1 MDLYEHMGK
10 DLFRAQGIPTPA
22 GRVCRD
28 PGGGGRRGPRLRR
41 LGGRQGPGAGRR
53 SRQGWRRRALPVTGG
68 RRRRGRAH
76 APRRVQGQPGGP
88 RPGRGVAA
96 DLGGVLHLDRAR
108 SEHRGLPR
116 DDDRRRRGGHRDARP
131 RASGGDPA
139 CPDRS
144 AARPSHLPPPPA
156 HRSAAGSGA
165 RRARP
170 TSFGSCSTCCGSAT
184 RPWSRSTR
192 SCSSPTAA

>member
-1 MDLYEHMGK
+1 MAPRPA
-10 DLFRAQGIPTPA
+10 RAGADGLTRGPHGSLRAHGQGPVPRPGYPDA
-22 GRVCRD
+22 GGPCLPQ
-28 PGGGGRRGPRLRR
+28 PGGGGRRGPLPRR

-116 DDDRRRRGGHRDARP
+116 HDDRRRRGGHRDARP

-139 CPDRS
+139 CPDRP

-165 RRARP
+165 RRGGRRRSEAVRP
-170 TSFGSCSTCCGSAT
+170 AVE
-184 RPWSRSTR
+184 
-192 SCSSPTAA
+192 A